1 MFFGDEVNKG
11 TLNGNGSSELLKLVF
26 NYKFNFF
33 DLANGE
39 SSLVYVMW
47 FLLFQE
53 F

>member
-1 MFFGDEVNKG
+1 MFFGDEVNKE